1 MESLRIFRIKW
12 SVILGMVFLL
22 PILGGC
28 QDDGLPNEIRT
39 INDAYV
45 AIVGSWEWVE
55 TVSLNRID
63 KSIRKTSPATEDK
76 SIQYVFQKDNKL
88 TITDG
93 GLTNNYLYSLELNSG
108 GDGFNSTFWLISRNI
123 ENDSETKEPI
133 QFGKDGMLVFYHMS
147 VPISHS
153 FRRVMLE

>member
-1 MESLRIFRIKW
+1 MEQLRIFKINW
-12 SVILGMVFLL
+12 SAILGIVFLL

-28 QDDGLPNEIRT
+28 QNDEFPNEIRT

-63 KSIRKTSPATEDK
+63 QSIRKTSPLTENK

-108 GDGFNSTFWLISRNI
+108 GDGFNNTFWLISRNI